1 LDGLDG
7 SENMGDL
14 EDMVK
19 EHNIERANIDD
30 QEKAVDISP
39 DNASMGGEGKQVD
52 NNERGSPSS
61 LVKSIKQF

>member
-1 LDGLDG
+1 MDGLDG